1 MCGHPDL
8 QAIDGARPFRATP
21 GKRENSMIRTIAI
34 FGLAA
39 LLGFFAPARAQ
50 QPAPESQAP
59 AAQPGRQQLPP
70 RIIVHAYTVI
80 VPVTVK
86 DSRGQLVAGLQKSDF
101 QILADN
107 VQQQIENF
115 SADPMPLS
123 AVVLIDNDLPN
134 RSATQ
139 VQNSLVAVSAG
150 FGHNDEVAL
159 VTYDKFP
166 TTVSN
171 FTFSNDKLFTE
182 LQRLDLGSHTNMV
195 IADPTTAGPM
205 ANGKPLP
212 TGTGVPMHGSGRY
225 VEHDALNDAIYA
237 SAEMLKPRGRDRRK
251 IIFLIS
257 DGANS
262 SNNAHTFD
270 ETLHYL
276 LSNDISVYSISVTH
290 SVPFGRKLV
299 QRGLAEIDKYALD
312 TGGDT
317 YFAGKQRDLERM
329 YTQVTEQAR
338 NQYTLTFSPHSVSV
352 AKDYHSIEVRVD
364 RPDLTIETRQG
375 YYDSSLIPAQ

>member
-1 MCGHPDL
+1 
-8 QAIDGARPFRATP
+8 
-21 GKRENSMIRTIAI
+21 MIRTIAI
-34 FGLAA
+34 FGLVA
-39 LLGFFAPARAQ
+39 LLGFPAPARAQ
-50 QPAPESQAP
+50 QPPAPESQPP
-59 AAQPGRQQLPP
+59 AAQSGRQQLPP

-86 DSRGQLVAGLQKSDF
+86 DSRGQLVAGLQRNNF

-123 AVVLIDNDLPN
+123 AVVLIDNDLPD

-139 VQNSLVAVSAG
+139 VKKSLVAISAG
-150 FGHNDEVAL
+150 FGPNDEVAL

-166 TTVSN
+166 NTVSN
-171 FTFSNDKLFTE
+171 FTFSNDKLFTQ
-182 LQRLDLGSHTNMV
+182 LQRLELGSHSSMV
-195 IADPTTAGPM
+195 MADPNTAGPIT
-205 ANGKPLP
+205 NGRPLP
-212 TGTGVPMHGSGRY
+212 TGTGVPVHGSQRY

-237 SAEMLKPRGRDRRK
+237 SAELLKSRGRDRRK

-262 SNNAHTFD
+262 SDNAHTFD

-276 LSNDISVYSISVTH
+276 LSNEISVYSISVTR
-290 SVPFGRKLV
+290 SAPFGRKLL
-299 QRGLAEIDKYALD
+299 QRGLAEIGKFALD

-317 YFAGKQRDLERM
+317 YFAGKQSDLERT
-329 YTQVTEQAR
+329 YSLVTEQAR
-338 NQYTLTFSPHSVSV
+338 NQYTLTFSPHNVSI

-364 RPDLTIETRQG
+364 RPDLSIETREG
-375 YYDSSLIPAQ
+375 YYDSSLIPAD